1 MHLPGNGCCQKSL
14 SPWPRSA
21 ALQLKTL
28 RPSSERGEPFS
39 SWRSR
44 ALASAATA
52 LLSYR
57 EKWHVRHG
65 RSRSKVLC
73 QAARTPQN
81 LYELLRLSPIDVASA
96 TPEGLK
102 QRQRAVLRVCH
113 PDIAGDGGAALTSLL
128 TEAVNLLSTSQGRM
142 RYEAMLQGDSLLN
155 PSEPMEVM
163 WPSLGKIE
171 FSKDEWTSVVEEQ
184 RGEHHAAED
193 YLFVDEVACTNCL
206 ICVDA
211 APNTFQIV
219 DYPGGDDNCGGG
231 KAARVHTQ
239 WGDGE
244 ELLLEATEYCPRSC
258 IHWVPRTAVRTLEY
272 VSQADEFQP
281 FLGKK
286 RKNLG
291 SRSGQTNF
299 DPVKGFQVWLPLEEG
314 MAMIDSGNICP
325 DDACAPISG
334 EDSRLVEAWNELP
347 PDSQKQIL
355 ELLNTQA

>member
-1 MHLPGNGCCQKSL
+1 
-14 SPWPRSA
+14 
-21 ALQLKTL
+21 
-28 RPSSERGEPFS
+28 
-39 SWRSR
+39 
-44 ALASAATA
+44 
-52 LLSYR
+52 
-57 EKWHVRHG
+57 
-65 RSRSKVLC
+65 
-73 QAARTPQN
+73 
-81 LYELLRLSPIDVASA
+81 
-96 TPEGLK
+96 
-102 QRQRAVLRVCH
+102 
-113 PDIAGDGGAALTSLL
+113 
-128 TEAVNLLSTSQGRM
+128 M

-155 PSEPMEVM
+155 PAEPMEVM

-272 VSQADEFQP
+272 VSQADDNWPCPSVCSYDALVVLLFFVIGLHSHRVFAACLMSIPTTMRSSSHSWE
-281 FLGKK
+281 
-286 RKNLG
+286 R
-291 SRSGQTNF
+291 SARISGQ
-299 DPVKGFQVWLPLEEG
+299 DQGR
-314 MAMIDSGNICP
+314 
-325 DDACAPISG
+325 PISI
-334 EDSRLVEAWNELP
+334 
-347 PDSQKQIL
+347 Q
-355 ELLNTQA
+355 